1 MREPSNFIGI
11 IAGTG
16 ELPLLIAKE
25 AKRQALRVFTVALK
39 ELASPEIE
47 NLSDEVRWISI
58 GKLGSII
65 ETLKKASI
73 NKVVMAGKAPKEL
86 LYRSSIMPDLRAIKL
101 LMSLPDRKD
110 DTIMLSI
117 VKELEKDGI
126 NVLKITDLAG
136 SLLVKEGVF
145 TKKRP
150 TKAQIED
157 IEFGFNI
164 AKEVGRLDIGQTVVV
179 KDRAVMAVEA
189 IEGTDRAIK
198 RGGKLA
204 HEGAVVVKVSKPQQ
218 DLRFDV
224 PVAGIE
230 TIKSMKESGC
240 SVLALEAGACLFVQK
255 DKAIEEADN
264 SGIVIVG
271 YKPNCSLPT

>member
-1 MREPSNFIGI
+1 VREPSNFIGI

-25 AKRQALRVFTVALK
+25 AKSLDLKVFTVALK

-47 NLSDEVRWISI
+47 NISDEVRWISI

-65 ETLKKASI
+65 ESLKKARI
-73 NKVVMAGKAPKEL
+73 NRVVLAGKAPKEL
-86 LYRSSIMPDLRAIKL
+86 LYRSRIMPDLRAIKL

-117 VKELEKDGI
+117 VKELEKEGVD
-126 NVLKITDLAG
+126 VMKITDLAG
-136 SLLVKEGVF
+136 SLVVKEGVF
-145 TKKRP
+145 TKKKP

-164 AKEVGRLDIGQTVVV
+164 AKEIGRLDIGQTVVV
-179 KDRAVMAVEA
+179 KDKAVMAVEA

-204 HEGAVVVKVSKPQQ
+204 QEGAVVVKVSKPQQ

-224 PVAGIE
+224 PVAGLN
-230 TIKSMKESGC
+230 TIRSMKESGC

-255 DKAIEEADN
+255 EKAIEEADN
-264 SGIVIVG
+264 SGIVILG
-271 YKPNCSLPT
+271 YRP